1 MDGLDA
7 LLADA
12 AAEAQAKKQLASAKK
27 PSAPPRAEPP
37 RVTATKSSDASEPYL
52 RRLKEFIALLLDPA
66 VLDAIASDLRSGRTY
81 DELTKYV
88 AERFLGEYTLTQEL
102 HRMEY
107 VVVTA
112 DGAELTTPD
121 SIRDH
126 AKANPAVLRDVLLQM
141 ANQSLLA
148 TLLEGLQTRWMDV
161 ELSTCV
167 NAAKC
172 AFRVDLRARVLEAQC
187 RLVVL
192 TVGGSEPLELAASDA
207 SVRVD
212 EHARSIAWSVPK
224 PTLSRCCVFEEAMIG
239 VANVLAQGAELGGPA
254 LLPTSAAAVPPEPS
268 VDDVAKRF
276 EEFLADDADDAPAA
290 AAGGGG
296 LLSGVTGLFSSL
308 ASPAAPTLYRRD
320 G

>member
-52 RRLKEFIALLLDPA
+52 RRLNEFIALLLDPA

-88 AERFLGEYTLTQEL
+88 AENFLGDYTLTHEL

-172 AFRVDLRARVLEAQC
+172 AFRVDLRARFEQC

-192 TVGGSEPLELAASDA
+192 TVGAAEPPSSWRATPPSASTN
-207 SVRVD
+207 
-212 EHARSIAWSVPK
+212 ARSIA
-224 PTLSRCCVFEEAMIG
+224 
-239 VANVLAQGAELGGPA
+239 
-254 LLPTSAAAVPPEPS
+254 
-268 VDDVAKRF
+268 
-276 EEFLADDADDAPAA
+276 
-290 AAGGGG
+290 
-296 LLSGVTGLFSSL
+296 
-308 ASPAAPTLYRRD
+308 
-320 G
+320 

>member
-12 AAEAQAKKQLASAKK
+12 AAEAQAKKELASAKK
-27 PSAPPRAEPP
+27 PAAPPRAVPP

-81 DELTKYV
+81 DELTAYV
-88 AERFLGEYTLTQEL
+88 AENFLGDYTLTHEL

-121 SIRDH
+121 AIRDH

-192 TVGGSEPLELAASDA
+192 TVGAAEPLELAASDA

-212 EHARSIAWSVPK
+212 ERARSIAWSVPK
-224 PTLSRCCVFEEAMIG
+224 PTLSRCCVYEEEMIG
-239 VANVLAQGAELGGPA
+239 VANALAQGAELGGPA
-254 LLPTSAAAVPPEPS
+254 LLPVAASQPPEPS

-276 EEFLADDADDAPAA
+276 EEFLADDADDEPSA